1 MIIHY
6 IKEIQKKLKKSMK
19 KNIEIKKILMK
30 MINLK
35 KRLKIIEKNDILY

>member
-1 MIIHY
+1 
-6 IKEIQKKLKKSMK
+6 MK